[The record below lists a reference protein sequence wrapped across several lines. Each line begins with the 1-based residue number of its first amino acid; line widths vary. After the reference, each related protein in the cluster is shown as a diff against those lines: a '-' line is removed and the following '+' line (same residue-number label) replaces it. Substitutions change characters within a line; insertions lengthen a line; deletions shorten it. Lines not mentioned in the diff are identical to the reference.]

1 MKTIAEVKEMMGKKV
16 KAVGVCGITEGVTVT
31 GILESLEHGDVIVRI
46 PYGSKGNTIPCLANK
61 NTLEL
66 ANGSCDNCDNAISD
80 AEAFNQVCFG
90 CGKKV

>member
-1 MKTIAEVKEMMGKKV
+1 MITIAEATKMIGHKV
-16 KAVGVCGITEGVTVT
+16 KAVGVCGITEGVTIV
-31 GILESLEHGDVIVRI
+31 GILNRIENGDAVVKISHGD
-46 PYGSKGNTIPCLANK
+46 KGYVLPCLANK

-66 ANGSCDNCDNAISD
+66 VNGSCEHCDNVITD